1 MLALQDIHV
10 QKVVK
15 LSMQLP
21 AFVFYCRVDTLLAPA
36 VAFVDVMLF
45 ICYMA
50 YVFWTGRSYWLHQR
64 SGVLFKVSPLHLI

>member
-21 AFVFYCRVDTLLAPA
+21 ALVFYCRVDTLLAPA

-50 YVFWTGRSYWLHQR
+50 YVF
-64 SGVLFKVSPLHLI
+64 